1 MKKFS
6 EEDRK
11 DRYREWRGPWTFS
24 AYGRQDFRNR
34 HVCDTEVLK
43 QQ

>member
-1 MKKFS
+1 MKKFL

-11 DRYREWRGPWTFS
+11 DRYREWRDLWIFS
-24 AYGRQDFRNR
+24 TYGRQNFRNR

-43 QQ
+43 KQ

>member
-11 DRYREWRGPWTFS
+11 DPVPRMARSMDILSLWS
-24 AYGRQDFRNR
+24 AEFP
-34 HVCDTEVLK
+34 
-43 QQ
+43 